1 MPAWTDHEEA
11 RFLSCAR
18 CGDRPPSTN
27 GMVERPGRFYIV
39 VRTASVRRRIRS
51 SAPRKL
57 LRRPTIL
64 AGEEPTD
71 EADPVHEEQPESRT
85 LGDPPSVHPAPTPA
99 TERQSR
105 ADPPHRSGGVLGP
118 APLPPTS
125 RRPLDHFESGRPR
138 TTITASPW
146 PFRAAL
152 RPKNW
157 PRSARRCAQRRH
169 LVSTRARYLNS
180 GVNLDETQHATL

>member
-105 ADPPHRSGGVLGP
+105 AEPPHRSGGVLGP
-118 APLPPTS
+118 APLPRLRAGRWTTS
-125 RRPLDHFESGRPR
+125 SLGDHVQLSPLLLGPSGPHSGRKL
-138 TTITASPW
+138 
-146 PFRAAL
+146 AAL
-152 RPKNW
+152 RP
-157 PRSARRCAQRRH
+157 P
-169 LVSTRARYLNS
+169 LRA
-180 GVNLDETQHATL
+180 A

>member
-1 MPAWTDHEEA
+1 
-11 RFLSCAR
+11 
-18 CGDRPPSTN
+18 
-27 GMVERPGRFYIV
+27 MVERPGRFYIV

-64 AGEEPTD
+64 AGEEPTG

-105 ADPPHRSGGVLGP
+105 AEPPHRSGGVLGP
-118 APLPPTS
+118 APLPRLRGGETTYNYHRFS
-125 RRPLDHFESGRPR
+125 LALQGRTP
-138 TTITASPW
+138 AEKL
-146 PFRAAL
+146 AAL
-152 RPKNW
+152 RP
-157 PRSARRCAQRRH
+157 P
-169 LVSTRARYLNS
+169 LRA
-180 GVNLDETQHATL
+180 A